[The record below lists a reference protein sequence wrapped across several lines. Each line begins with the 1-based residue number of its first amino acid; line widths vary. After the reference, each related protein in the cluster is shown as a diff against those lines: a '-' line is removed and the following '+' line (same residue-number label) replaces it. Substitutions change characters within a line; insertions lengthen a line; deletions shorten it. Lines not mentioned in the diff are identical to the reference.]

1 MNRTHA
7 DMQRELV
14 ELLPDAIVVM
24 SRDGRIVRANAQVEK
39 LFGYSRAELLG
50 LPVEALIPER
60 FRERHVEQ
68 RAAYVSSPY
77 VRPMRGVLK
86 LYGRRQD
93 GSEFP
98 VDIMLSPFD
107 TEEGAMVVA
116 VIRDATER
124 KRAEE
129 TLRHQRDELAKAY
142 EQLKELDR
150 LQSKFIG
157 DVSHELRTPVANL
170 HLYLSLLERGK
181 ADKRQQY
188 LAILKEQVARLVNL
202 VEDITDVSHLELES
216 LTATFGL
223 VDLNAVARQ
232 VVTELQPR
240 AAAAGLT
247 LTFDPDVNLP
257 PVRAARDQLSRVVA
271 NLVANAINYTSD
283 GLVRVSTYRSTPDH
297 VCLQVQDTG
306 MGIDREDMPH
316 LFKRFYRG
324 RNVSHIPGNGLGLAV
339 AHEIVRLHGGFIEA
353 DSDTGQGSR
362 FTAYFPP
369 A

>member
-1 MNRTHA
+1 MNRTNA
-7 DMQRELV
+7 DMQQELV
-14 ELLPDAIVVM
+14 ELLPDAIVVV
-24 SRDGRIVRANAQVEK
+24 SRDGRIVRVNAPVET

-50 LPVEALIPER
+50 QPIEALIPER
-60 FRERHVEQ
+60 YRERHVEQ
-68 RAAYVSSPY
+68 RAAYASNPY

-142 EQLKELDR
+142 EQLRELDR
-150 LQSKFIG
+150 LQSKFIS

-181 ADKRQQY
+181 ADKRQHY

-202 VEDITDVSHLELES
+202 VEDITDVSHLELDN

-223 VDLNAVARQ
+223 VDLNAVAHQ

-240 AAAAGLT
+240 AVAAGLT
-247 LTFDPDVNLP
+247 LTFHPDVNLP

-271 NLVANAINYTSD
+271 NLVANAISYTSD
-283 GLVRVSTYRSTPDH
+283 GLVRVSTYRTPDR

-306 MGIDREDMPH
+306 RGIDPEDMPH

-353 DSDTGQGSR
+353 DSDAGQGSR
-362 FTAYFPP
+362 FTASFPP